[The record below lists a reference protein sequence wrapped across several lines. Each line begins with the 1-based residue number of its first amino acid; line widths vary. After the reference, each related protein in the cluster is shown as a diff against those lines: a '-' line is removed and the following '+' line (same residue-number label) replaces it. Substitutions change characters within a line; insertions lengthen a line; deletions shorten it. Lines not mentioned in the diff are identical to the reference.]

1 MPHEGRPVCYHASVT
16 STLEEI
22 RTKATPVFK
31 KYGVK
36 RARIFGSFA
45 RGEARQ
51 DSDVD
56 LVVEFKQPLGFE
68 YFSMLEELEQNV
80 GREVDIMTEESIN
93 KFFRPYIIP
102 ELQPFYDER

>member
-1 MPHEGRPVCYHASVT
+1 MNP
-16 STLEEI
+16 TLEEI
-22 RTKATPVFK
+22 KEKARPVFE

-45 RGEARQ
+45 RGEARS

-56 LVVEFKQPLGFE
+56 MVVDLERPLGFE
-68 YFSMLEELEQNV
+68 YFTMQHELEQEL
-80 GREVDIMTEESIN
+80 GREVDIMTEGSIN

-102 ELQPFYDER
+102 ELRPLYDRR